1 MKLFVETY
9 KGLYRYFMANN
20 TRLWVDTLYLS
31 LKGDLG
37 IALRGVS
44 RYFIV
49 VNLYI
54 SMRFLYKNEEDE
66 IDE

>member
-1 MKLFVETY
+1 
-9 KGLYRYFMANN
+9 MAIN
-20 TRLWVDTLYLS
+20 TRLWVDTLYPP

-37 IALRGVS
+37 IARRKIS
-44 RYFIV
+44 RHFIV

-54 SMRFLYKNEEDE
+54 SMRFLYKNKEDE